1 MKGAHKVE
9 LKTQL
14 KKYRTRNEWTQ
25 KDLAEKV
32 NVSDKTISSWETG
45 RTYPDI
51 AMLIQ
56 LSELFD
62 LTLDEFMKGD
72 AKMIKKMDVDLKL
85 KKVYKYGLIILLVL
99 LVSGGIFLNVYQ
111 YKNQWVD
118 RFNPFIEMKIGYATL
133 PTAVTYNGGKEY
145 DESSEAP
152 QYPDPYK
159 DIWVLDDPFGE
170 SHKLT
175 FSGGQAPEGKNYALV
190 QHKGSYVRRMS
201 FVSWESIPGMYR
213 DIMNQEYVKIP

>member
-1 MKGAHKVE
+1 M
-9 LKTQL
+9 
-14 KKYRTRNEWTQ
+14 
-25 KDLAEKV
+25 
-32 NVSDKTISSWETG
+32 
-45 RTYPDI
+45 
-51 AMLIQ
+51 
-56 LSELFD
+56 
-62 LTLDEFMKGD
+62 
-72 AKMIKKMDVDLKL
+72 
-85 KKVYKYGLIILLVL
+85 
-99 LVSGGIFLNVYQ
+99 NVYQ

-175 FSGGQAPEGKNYALV
+175 FSGGQAPEGKTMHWFSIKAAMFDVCHLFL
-190 QHKGSYVRRMS
+190 GSPFRECTEIS
-201 FVSWESIPGMYR
+201 
-213 DIMNQEYVKIP
+213 